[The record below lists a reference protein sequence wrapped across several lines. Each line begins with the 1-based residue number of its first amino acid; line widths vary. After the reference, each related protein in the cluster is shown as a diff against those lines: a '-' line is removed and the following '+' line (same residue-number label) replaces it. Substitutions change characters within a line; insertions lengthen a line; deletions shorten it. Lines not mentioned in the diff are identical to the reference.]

1 MKGAV
6 EGMGGGESEGVAVAA
21 TRLEEQRREGRISRS
36 AFSAHSESP
45 GVPIRAGVPA
55 RSHKPNFRPIF
66 EVKRRLVFD
75 FKHGLDYSRRGPC
88 DMWTVGVSGAVGK
101 QQHPESRRRRARRP
115 RRNRA
120 STGVANDD
128 GDTTGASRSTGSTRR
143 RDFRGDRRDCRS
155 RRHTLTAFSGAAKLN
170 FSSPGT
176 QVRTSSDS
184 AKSVTAHV
192 RRATLRRAH
201 WNASMRFT

>member
-1 MKGAV
+1 MEWPKRKF
-6 EGMGGGESEGVAVAA
+6 GVGSV
-21 TRLEEQRREGRISRS
+21 S
-36 AFSAHSESP
+36 SESP

-101 QQHPESRRRRARRP
+101 QQRPESRRRRRQARRS
-115 RRNRA
+115 RRSRA

-128 GDTTGASRSTGSTRR
+128 GETTSASRSTGSTRR
-143 RDFRGDRRDCRS
+143 RGFRGDRRDCRS
-155 RRHTLTAFSGAAKLN
+155 RRNTLSAFSGTANLH
-170 FSSPGT
+170 FSPPGT
-176 QVRTSSDS
+176 KVRTSSGC
-184 AKSVTAHV
+184 AKSVSAHD
-192 RRATLRRAH
+192 RRATLRCAH
-201 WNASMRFT
+201 WNESMRLI